1 MKPPNKEDGEVEY
14 DELTMQNHSDGLSVK
29 KTLEEFLAQKQVSY
43 SLDITNF
50 TLTII
55 INILQ
60 LWKTTDMCLFDA
72 EPIWRLENES
82 ECKGQ
87 AHSIYYF
94 FLGFAHFYFLVE
106 FFVRIYVT
114 KVPLASLKTFESFIE
129 ILTTVPYFLSLII
142 VRQVSGYD
150 NEGVYWV

>member
-1 MKPPNKEDGEVEY
+1 
-14 DELTMQNHSDGLSVK
+14 
-29 KTLEEFLAQKQVSY
+29 
-43 SLDITNF
+43 
-50 TLTII
+50 
-55 INILQ
+55 
-60 LWKTTDMCLFDA
+60 MCLFDA

-106 FFVRIYVT
+106 FVVRTIVT
-114 KVPLASLKTFESFIE
+114 KVPLASLKTFDSFIE

-142 VRQVSGYD
+142 IRQVSGYD
-150 NEGVYWV
+150 NENVYWVQMILIFDQLRLFTYPRYCKFVTSELKFEILQIIGYIVSIAWFMTFFIQFIENEYHYR